1 MRVGLFFGS
10 FNPIHNGH
18 IRIARSVLER
28 AICDE
33 VWLVVSPQNP
43 FKAGV
48 DMLSERER
56 FSLVEQALLAEPQI
70 KACDVELDMPK
81 PSYTIDTLNE
91 LERMYPNVEF
101 AIIMG
106 GDNMAKFDKW
116 KAYKELAARFQLI
129 AYPRPGS
136 EIPDFMPKN
145 TILIEAPLME
155 ISSTEIR
162 ARVIEGRSISDM
174 VPLSVEEQIKN
185 LYK

>member
-1 MRVGLFFGS
+1 MVVGLFFGS

-18 IRIARSVLER
+18 IQIARSVLER
-28 AICDE
+28 AVCDE

-48 DMLSERER
+48 DMLPEKTRY
-56 FSLVEQALLAEPQI
+56 SLVEQALINEPKI
-70 KACDVELDMPK
+70 EPCDVELDMPK

-91 LERMYPNVEF
+91 LERRYPDHRF

-116 KAYKELAARFQLI
+116 KAYEELAARFQLI

-136 EIPDFMPKN
+136 EIPYFMPKN
-145 TILIEAPLME
+145 TIIINAPLME

-162 ARVIEGRSISDM
+162 ARVADGLSISDY
-174 VPLSVEEQIKN
+174 VPAVIEEQVKN

>member
-1 MRVGLFFGS
+1 MQIGLFFGS

-18 IRIARSVLER
+18 IQIARSVLER

-48 DMLSERER
+48 DMLPEKVRY
-56 FSLVEQALLAEPQI
+56 SLVEQVVEAE
-70 KACDVELDMPK
+70 KGLRACNVELDMPK
-81 PSYTIDTLNE
+81 PSYTIDTLNV
-91 LERMYPNVEF
+91 LEKLYPEHTF
-101 AIIMG
+101 AILMG

-116 KAYKELAARFQLI
+116 KSYQELASRFQLI

-136 EIPDFMPKN
+136 EIPSFMPSN
-145 TILIEAPLME
+145 TIVIQAPLME
-155 ISSTEIR
+155 ISSTLIR
-162 ARVIEGRSISDM
+162 EKVSKGQPISDL
-174 VPLSVEEQIKN
+174 VPVSIQEVVEN

>member
-28 AICDE
+28 AVCDE

-56 FSLVEQALLAEPQI
+56 FSLVEQALLTEPQI

-116 KAYKELAARFQLI
+116 KAYKVL
-129 AYPRPGS
+129 
-136 EIPDFMPKN
+136 
-145 TILIEAPLME
+145 
-155 ISSTEIR
+155 
-162 ARVIEGRSISDM
+162 
-174 VPLSVEEQIKN
+174 
-185 LYK
+185 

>member
-28 AICDE
+28 AVCDE

-56 FSLVEQALLAEPQI
+56 FSLVEQALLTEPQI

-106 GDNMAKFDKW
+106 GDNMAKFDKIAVLHSGLSDGEKYDEW
-116 KAYKELAARFQLI
+116 RKIKEGKVNIVIGARSAIF
-129 AYPRPGS
+129 
-136 EIPDFMPKN
+136 
-145 TILIEAPLME
+145 APLE
-155 ISSTEIR
+155 NIGIIISQ
-162 ARVIEGRSISDM
+162 G
-174 VPLSVEEQIKN
+174 
-185 LYK
+185 